1 MFEQSRS
8 YGRVVAEVPFFFF
21 LGSTLRSSPDFQA
34 RFEPLTERVCGESS
48 RVWSPCSTL
57 HPWCFWFPGLC
68 PRNLLPLS
76 FLCFH
81 QGFLLAR
88 IWIPATTSR
97 RTHIQ
102 PGSEVVKFGNRRKK
116 NRRKKKERKKE
127 RQKHV
132 PATCTDRFPPRWTL
146 LSERLRLLPEAKER
160 ERVKKKFHSFHK
172 LLFVIFFST
181 ECRTR
186 ADFTPTWRSLS
197 AIVRL
202 FVGVFLG
209 EWVGRKQRRSPWG
222 NSAWEFVKLR
232 PSSFT
237 PERHRRRQSVSP
249 STLFYIS
256 FILFIFLEKWRRCC
270 GWV

>member
-116 NRRKKKERKKE
+116 KQEEKKRRERKKDRNTY
-127 RQKHV
+127 RQLV
-132 PATCTDRFPPRWTL
+132 PIVSHRGEHFCRRDWDYCPKL
-146 LSERLRLLPEAKER
+146 KR
-160 ERVKKKFHSFHK
+160 ERVKKSFTR
-172 LLFVIFFST
+172 FINCSSWFFFST

-249 STLFYIS
+249 SNLFYIT

>member
-116 NRRKKKERKKE
+116 NRRKKKGEKERKTE
-127 RQKHV
+127 TR
-132 PATCTDRFPPRWTL
+132 TGNLYRSFPTAVNT
-146 LSERLRLLPEAKER
+146 SVGE
-160 ERVKKKFHSFHK
+160 
-172 LLFVIFFST
+172 T
-181 ECRTR
+181 EII
-186 ADFTPTWRSLS
+186 ARS
-197 AIVRL
+197 
-202 FVGVFLG
+202 
-209 EWVGRKQRRSPWG
+209 
-222 NSAWEFVKLR
+222 
-232 PSSFT
+232 
-237 PERHRRRQSVSP
+237 
-249 STLFYIS
+249 
-256 FILFIFLEKWRRCC
+256 
-270 GWV
+270 